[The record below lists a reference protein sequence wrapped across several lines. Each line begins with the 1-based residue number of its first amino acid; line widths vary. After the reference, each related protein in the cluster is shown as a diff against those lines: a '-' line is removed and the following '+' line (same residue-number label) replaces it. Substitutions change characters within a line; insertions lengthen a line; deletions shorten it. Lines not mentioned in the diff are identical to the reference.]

1 MLALRPN
8 LDTIQI
14 WNKNAKD
21 QEKVN
26 MIKEDLDKFIK
37 LEGDMRWEYEIFSEI
52 VSNQQEKEKEVKP
65 EFYREQNVS
74 NRGRGRGYRGR
85 GAPHKAGETS

>member
-26 MIKEDLDKFIK
+26 RIKEDLDKFIK

-52 VSNQQEKEKEVKP
+52 LSN
-65 EFYREQNVS
+65 
-74 NRGRGRGYRGR
+74 
-85 GAPHKAGETS
+85 